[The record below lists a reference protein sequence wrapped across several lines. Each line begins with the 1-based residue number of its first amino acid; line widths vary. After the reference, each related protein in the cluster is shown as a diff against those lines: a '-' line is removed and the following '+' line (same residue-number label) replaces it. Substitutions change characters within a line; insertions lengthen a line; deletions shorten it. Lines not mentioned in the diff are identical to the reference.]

1 MMMSMKV
8 LNEYLSSLDSSLQV
22 VVDDQLPVLE
32 TAKLLGFGSVET
44 VVLVAFVALALI
56 RRREVESEEEAL
68 KQVVYIDPDLA
79 IEEFAP
85 TFQVL
90 SCLLVAHPGLT
101 IPEELGFD
109 RSQLWF
115 GYTHATNNDLQLAAE
130 RVRVAINIAFPA
142 AVSAAS

>member
-56 RRREVESEEEAL
+56 RRREVRCASWTHDSRGARIRSFSAL
-68 KQVVYIDPDLA
+68 VWLHTCY
-79 IEEFAP
+79 
-85 TFQVL
+85 
-90 SCLLVAHPGLT
+90 
-101 IPEELGFD
+101 
-109 RSQLWF
+109 
-115 GYTHATNNDLQLAAE
+115 
-130 RVRVAINIAFPA
+130 
-142 AVSAAS
+142 